1 MLWGGGEDGYFVAY
15 INRWSGAMPQP
26 FRATS
31 QPRKFAATIA
41 VRVVIDR
48 LLKNQDP
55 LENRNN
61 LRPSSPHLVVANIR
75 EPRRNFAV
83 RNSWTQEP

>member
-1 MLWGGGEDGYFVAY
+1 
-15 INRWSGAMPQP
+15 MPQP